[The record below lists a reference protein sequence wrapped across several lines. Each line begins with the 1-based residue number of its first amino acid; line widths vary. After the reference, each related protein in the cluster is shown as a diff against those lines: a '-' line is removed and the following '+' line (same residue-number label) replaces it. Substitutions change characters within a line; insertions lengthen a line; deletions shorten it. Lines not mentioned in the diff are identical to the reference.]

1 MNNIVYINAI
11 KNALAINEDERKV
24 IEQYQKMALD
34 NPDNVNFKIVIGSYE
49 FMKSFFLPLLRV
61 FINILVRILEENYNE
76 WDISKNSFP
85 LMTIESVFENMTHN
99 ISLDIACDIIID
111 KKLDCNTY
119 AKSELKRSIKEC
131 NLQLFKDTIKEYNI
145 DYKPASD
152 LCSHLC
158 LFLNMQRDMENENC
172 NIEALSEEKPEE
184 DISLMVR
191 AIYEYFKLRWIMKL
205 KQDGYSDD
213 DINEIKPKIEIVSG
227 SSFDFSSI
235 DTLTDFFIIIFDAF
249 NLFVNSINDCAK
261 QDLLNEY
268 DKHLIGNF
276 IEKKK
281 AEMPIVHAYFTSFTK
296 GDIFGDDFVLVKA
309 DHTEFLK
316 MIEQCVSIETSE
328 QQKLLDNKSNDICNY
343 ELVANPE
350 IEELP
355 LLKDFHYYVENPRE
369 IIMRAIKKGY
379 MELVKVGE
387 DYKYNWKSDK
397 KNRLEYFCGR
407 LLMGDHIKSE
417 ENKKNQWIKGESK
430 QKFPRKPLS
439 ELFLNNGKPLSEKNL
454 NDRARGTCPKKYE
467 DIDELFE

>member
-1 MNNIVYINAI
+1 MNNIEYINAI
-11 KNALAINEDERKV
+11 KNALAIKEDERKE

-34 NPDNVNFKIVIGSYE
+34 NPDNVKLNTYIGLYV
-49 FMKSFFLPLLRV
+49 FRWSFFLPLGRV
-61 FINILVRILEENYNE
+61 LDIIIVRILEEDYNE
-76 WDISKNSFP
+76 WDNLKNSHP
-85 LMTIESVFENMTHN
+85 LMTIESVFENMTHD
-99 ISLDIACDIIID
+99 ISLDIAYDIID
-111 KKLDCNTY
+111 KNLDCNTY

-152 LCSHLC
+152 SCSHLC
-158 LFLNMQRDMENENC
+158 CTTNMQKEMKSR
-172 NIEALSEEKPEE
+172 IEALSEEGTEE
-184 DISLMVR
+184 DISLMFRALYEDVR
-191 AIYEYFKLRWIMKL
+191 SQTIKNFKN
-205 KQDGYSDD
+205 DGYSDE
-213 DINEIKPKIEIVSG
+213 DINEIKPNIEIVSRCTL
-227 SSFDFSSI
+227 DYSSI
-235 DTLTDFFIIIFDAF
+235 DTFLDSLSINNLITFY
-249 NLFVNSINDCAK
+249 LFVNSINDFAK
-261 QDLLNEY
+261 QDLLNDY

-316 MIEQCVSIETSE
+316 MIEHCVSIETSE
-328 QQKLLDNKSNDICNY
+328 QQKLLDNKSNDISNY
-343 ELVANPE
+343 EMVANTE

-355 LLKDFHYYVENPRE
+355 LMKDFHYYVENPRE
-369 IIMRAIKKGY
+369 TIMKAIKKGY

-454 NDRARGTCPKKYE
+454 NDRARGSSPKKYE

>member
-1 MNNIVYINAI
+1 MNNIEYINAI
-11 KNALAINEDERKV
+11 KNALAIKEDERKE

-34 NPDNVNFKIVIGSYE
+34 NPDNVKLKTYIGLYV
-49 FMKSFFLPLLRV
+49 FRWSFFLPLGRV
-61 FINILVRILEENYNE
+61 LDIIIVRILEEDYNE
-76 WDISKNSFP
+76 WDNLKNSHP
-85 LMTIESVFENMTHN
+85 LMTIESVFENMTHD
-99 ISLDIACDIIID
+99 ISLDIAYDIID

-152 LCSHLC
+152 SCSHLC
-158 LFLNMQRDMENENC
+158 CSTNMQKEMKSR
-172 NIEALSEEKPEE
+172 IEALSEEGTEE
-184 DISLMVR
+184 DISLMFRALYEDVR
-191 AIYEYFKLRWIMKL
+191 SQTIKNFKN
-205 KQDGYSDD
+205 DGYSDE
-213 DINEIKPKIEIVSG
+213 DINEIKPNIEIVSRCTL
-227 SSFDFSSI
+227 DYSSI
-235 DTLTDFFIIIFDAF
+235 DTFLDSLSINNLITFY
-249 NLFVNSINDCAK
+249 LFVNSINDFAK

-296 GDIFGDDFVLVKA
+296 GDIFGDDFVLEKA

-369 IIMRAIKKGY
+369 TIMRAIKKGY

-397 KNRLEYFCGR
+397 KNRLIYFCGR

-430 QKFPRKPLS
+430 QDFPRKPLAK
-439 ELFLNNGKPLSEKNL
+439 LFLYNGKPLKNV
-454 NDRARGTCPKKYE
+454 NDRAKGNCPPKYE

>member
-1 MNNIVYINAI
+1 MNNIEYINAI
-11 KNALAINEDERKV
+11 KNALAIKEDERKE

-34 NPDNVNFKIVIGSYE
+34 NPDNVKLKTYIGLYV
-49 FMKSFFLPLLRV
+49 FRWSFFLPLGRV
-61 FINILVRILEENYNE
+61 LDIIIVRILEEDYNE
-76 WDISKNSFP
+76 WDNLKNSHH
-85 LMTIESVFENMTHN
+85 LMTIESVFENMTHD
-99 ISLDIACDIIID
+99 ISLDIAYDIID

-152 LCSHLC
+152 SCSHLC
-158 LFLNMQRDMENENC
+158 CSTNMQKEMKSR
-172 NIEALSEEKPEE
+172 IEALSEEGTEE
-184 DISLMVR
+184 DNSLMFRALYEDVR
-191 AIYEYFKLRWIMKL
+191 SQTIKNFKN
-205 KQDGYSDD
+205 DGYSDE
-213 DINEIKPKIEIVSG
+213 DINEIKPNIEIVSRCTL
-227 SSFDFSSI
+227 DYSSI
-235 DTLTDFFIIIFDAF
+235 DTFLDSLSINNLITFY
-249 NLFVNSINDCAK
+249 LFVNSINDFAK

-369 IIMRAIKKGY
+369 TIMKAIKKGY

-397 KNRLEYFCGR
+397 KNRLIYFCGR
-407 LLMGDHIKSE
+407 LLMGDRIKSE

-430 QKFPRKPLS
+430 QDFPRKPLS
-439 ELFLNNGKPLSEKNL
+439 ELFLNNGEPLTVNNF
-454 NDRARGTCPKKYE
+454 NDRANGKCPKKYE

>member
-1 MNNIVYINAI
+1 MNNIEYINAI
-11 KNALAINEDERKV
+11 KNALAIKEDERKE

-34 NPDNVNFKIVIGSYE
+34 NTDNVKLKTYIGLYV
-49 FMKSFFLPLLRV
+49 FRLSFFLPLGRV
-61 FINILVRILEENYNE
+61 LDIIIVRILEEDYNE
-76 WDISKNSFP
+76 WDNLKNSHP
-85 LMTIESVFENMTHN
+85 LMTIESVFENMTHD
-99 ISLDIACDIIID
+99 ISLDIAYDIID

-131 NLQLFKDTIKEYNI
+131 NLQLFKDTIREYNI

-152 LCSHLC
+152 SCSHLC
-158 LFLNMQRDMENENC
+158 CSTNMQKEMKSR
-172 NIEALSEEKPEE
+172 IEALSEEGTEE
-184 DISLMVR
+184 DNSLMFRALYEDVR
-191 AIYEYFKLRWIMKL
+191 SQTIKNFKN
-205 KQDGYSDD
+205 DGYSDE
-213 DINEIKPKIEIVSG
+213 DINEIKPNIEIVSRCTL
-227 SSFDFSSI
+227 DYSSI
-235 DTLTDFFIIIFDAF
+235 DTFLDSLSINNLITFY
-249 NLFVNSINDCAK
+249 LFVNSINDFAK
-261 QDLLNEY
+261 QDLLNDY

-281 AEMPIVHAYFTSFTK
+281 AEMPIVHAYFTSFTQ

-316 MIEQCVSIETSE
+316 MIEHCVSIETSE
-328 QQKLLDNKSNDICNY
+328 QQKLLDNKSNDISNY

-369 IIMRAIKKGY
+369 TIMRAIKKGY

-387 DYKYNWKSDK
+387 DYKYNWKSDTI
-397 KNRLEYFCGR
+397 NRLIYFCGR

-417 ENKKNQWIKGESK
+417 ENKNNQWIKGESK
-430 QKFPRKPLS
+430 QDFPRKPLS

-454 NDRARGTCPKKYE
+454 NDRANGNCPKKYE

>member
-24 IEQYQKMALD
+24 IELYQKMALD

-61 FINILVRILEENYNE
+61 FINIFVRILEENYNE

-281 AEMPIVHAYFTSFTK
+281 AEMPIVHAYFTSFTQ

-309 DHTEFLK
+309 DHAEFLK

-369 IIMRAIKKGY
+369 TIMRAIKKGY

-387 DYKYNWKSDK
+387 DYKYNWKSDTK
-397 KNRLEYFCGR
+397 CRLIYFCGR
-407 LLMGDHIKSE
+407 LLMGDRIKSE

-439 ELFLNNGKPLSEKNL
+439 ELFLYNGKPLKNV
-454 NDRARGTCPKKYE
+454 NERAKGNCPPKYE

>member
-1 MNNIVYINAI
+1 MNNIEYINAI
-11 KNALAINEDERKV
+11 KNALAIKEDERKE

-34 NPDNVNFKIVIGSYE
+34 NPDNVKLNTYIGLYV
-49 FMKSFFLPLLRV
+49 FRLSFFLPLGRV
-61 FINILVRILEENYNE
+61 LDIIIVRILEEDYNE
-76 WDISKNSFP
+76 WDNLKNSHP
-85 LMTIESVFENMTHN
+85 LMTIESVFENMTHD
-99 ISLDIACDIIID
+99 ISLDIAYDIID

-152 LCSHLC
+152 SCSHLC
-158 LFLNMQRDMENENC
+158 CSTNMQKEMKSR
-172 NIEALSEEKPEE
+172 IEALSEEGTEE
-184 DISLMVR
+184 DISLMFRALYEDVR
-191 AIYEYFKLRWIMKL
+191 SQTIKNFKN
-205 KQDGYSDD
+205 DGYSDE
-213 DINEIKPKIEIVSG
+213 DINEIKPNIEIVSRCTL
-227 SSFDFSSI
+227 DYSSI
-235 DTLTDFFIIIFDAF
+235 DTFLDSLSINNLITFY
-249 NLFVNSINDCAK
+249 LFVNSINDFAK

-296 GDIFGDDFVLVKA
+296 GDIFGDDFVLEKA

-343 ELVANPE
+343 ELVANPK

-369 IIMRAIKKGY
+369 TIMRAIKKGY

-387 DYKYNWKSDK
+387 DYKYNWKSDTK
-397 KNRLEYFCGR
+397 STLYYFCGR
-407 LLMGDHIKSE
+407 LLMGDRIKSE

-439 ELFLNNGKPLSEKNL
+439 ELFLYNGKPLKNV
-454 NDRARGTCPKKYE
+454 NERAKGNCPPKYE

>member
-1 MNNIVYINAI
+1 MNNIEYINAI
-11 KNALAINEDERKV
+11 KNALAIKEDERKE

-34 NPDNVNFKIVIGSYE
+34 NPDNVKLKTYIGLYV
-49 FMKSFFLPLLRV
+49 FRWSFFLPLGRV
-61 FINILVRILEENYNE
+61 LDIIIVRILEDDYNE
-76 WDISKNSFP
+76 WDNLKNSHP
-85 LMTIESVFENMTHN
+85 LMTIESVFENMTHD
-99 ISLDIACDIIID
+99 ISLDIVYDIID

-152 LCSHLC
+152 SCSHLC
-158 LFLNMQRDMENENC
+158 CSTNMQKEMKSR
-172 NIEALSEEKPEE
+172 IEALSEEGTEE
-184 DISLMVR
+184 DISLMFRALYEDVR
-191 AIYEYFKLRWIMKL
+191 SQTIKNFKN
-205 KQDGYSDD
+205 DGYSDE
-213 DINEIKPKIEIVSG
+213 DINEIKPNIEIVSRCTL
-227 SSFDFSSI
+227 DYSSI
-235 DTLTDFFIIIFDAF
+235 DTFLDSLSINNLITFY
-249 NLFVNSINDCAK
+249 LFVNSINDFAK
-261 QDLLNEY
+261 QELLNEY

-369 IIMRAIKKGY
+369 TIMRAIKKGY

-387 DYKYNWKSDK
+387 DYKYNWKSDTK
-397 KNRLEYFCGR
+397 STLYYFCGR
-407 LLMGDHIKSE
+407 LLMGDLIKSE
-417 ENKKNQWIKGESK
+417 ENKKNQLIKGESK

-439 ELFLNNGKPLSEKNL
+439 ELFLYNGEPLTAEGFGY
-454 NDRARGTCPKKYE
+454 RGKGSCPPKYE

>member
-1 MNNIVYINAI
+1 MNNIEYINAI
-11 KNALAINEDERKV
+11 KNALAIKEDERKE

-34 NPDNVNFKIVIGSYE
+34 NPDNVKLNTYIGLYV
-49 FMKSFFLPLLRV
+49 FRLSFFLPLGRV
-61 FINILVRILEENYNE
+61 LDIIIVRILEEDYNE
-76 WDISKNSFP
+76 WDNLKNSHP
-85 LMTIESVFENMTHN
+85 LMTIESVFENMTHD
-99 ISLDIACDIIID
+99 ISLDIAYDIID

-152 LCSHLC
+152 SCSHLC
-158 LFLNMQRDMENENC
+158 CSTNMQKEMKSR
-172 NIEALSEEKPEE
+172 IEALSEEGTEE
-184 DISLMVR
+184 DISLMFRALYEDVR
-191 AIYEYFKLRWIMKL
+191 SQTIKNFKN
-205 KQDGYSDD
+205 DGYSDE
-213 DINEIKPKIEIVSG
+213 DINEIKPNIEIVSRCTL
-227 SSFDFSSI
+227 DYSSI
-235 DTLTDFFIIIFDAF
+235 DTFLDSLSINNLITFY
-249 NLFVNSINDCAK
+249 LFVNSINDFAK

-281 AEMPIVHAYFTSFTK
+281 TEMPIVHAYFTSFTK

-343 ELVANPE
+343 ELVANPK

-369 IIMRAIKKGY
+369 TIMRAIKKGY

-387 DYKYNWKSDK
+387 DYKYNWKSDTK
-397 KNRLEYFCGR
+397 STLYYFCGR
-407 LLMGDHIKSE
+407 LLMGDRIKSE

-439 ELFLNNGKPLSEKNL
+439 ELFLYNGKPLKNV
-454 NDRARGTCPKKYE
+454 NERAKGNCPPKYE

>member
-1 MNNIVYINAI
+1 MNNIEYINAI
-11 KNALAINEDERKV
+11 KNALAIKEDERKE

-34 NPDNVNFKIVIGSYE
+34 NPDNVKLKTYIGLYV
-49 FMKSFFLPLLRV
+49 FRWSFFLPLGRV
-61 FINILVRILEENYNE
+61 LDIIIVRILEEDYNE
-76 WDISKNSFP
+76 WDNLKNSHP
-85 LMTIESVFENMTHN
+85 LMTIESVFENMTHD
-99 ISLDIACDIIID
+99 ISLDIAYDIID

-152 LCSHLC
+152 SCSHLC
-158 LFLNMQRDMENENC
+158 CSTNMQKEMKSR
-172 NIEALSEEKPEE
+172 IEALSEEGTEE
-184 DISLMVR
+184 DISLMFRALYEDVR
-191 AIYEYFKLRWIMKL
+191 SQTIKNFKN
-205 KQDGYSDD
+205 DGYSDE
-213 DINEIKPKIEIVSG
+213 DINEIKPNIEIVSRCTL
-227 SSFDFSSI
+227 DYSSI
-235 DTLTDFFIIIFDAF
+235 DTFLDSLSINNLITFY
-249 NLFVNSINDCAK
+249 LFVNSINDFAK

-296 GDIFGDDFVLVKA
+296 GDIFGGDFVLVKA

-316 MIEQCVSIETSE
+316 MIEHCVSIETSE
-328 QQKLLDNKSNDICNY
+328 QQKLLDNKSNDISNY

-369 IIMRAIKKGY
+369 TIMKAIKKGY

-387 DYKYNWKSDK
+387 EYKYNWKSDTK
-397 KNRLEYFCGR
+397 STLYYFCGR
-407 LLMGDHIKSE
+407 LLMGDRIKSE

-454 NDRARGTCPKKYE
+454 NDRARGSSPKKYE

>member
-1 MNNIVYINAI
+1 MNNIEYINAI
-11 KNALAINEDERKV
+11 KNALAIKEDERKE

-34 NPDNVNFKIVIGSYE
+34 NPDNVKLKTYIGLYV
-49 FMKSFFLPLLRV
+49 FRWSFFLPLGRV
-61 FINILVRILEENYNE
+61 LDIIIVRILEEAYNE
-76 WDISKNSFP
+76 WDNLKNSHP
-85 LMTIESVFENMTHN
+85 LMTIESVFENMTHD
-99 ISLDIACDIIID
+99 ISLDIAYDIID

-152 LCSHLC
+152 SCSHLC
-158 LFLNMQRDMENENC
+158 CSTNMQKEMKSR
-172 NIEALSEEKPEE
+172 IEALSEEGTEE
-184 DISLMVR
+184 DISLMFRALYEDVR
-191 AIYEYFKLRWIMKL
+191 SQTIKNFKN
-205 KQDGYSDD
+205 DGYSDE
-213 DINEIKPKIEIVSG
+213 DINEIKPNIEIVSRCTL
-227 SSFDFSSI
+227 DYSSI
-235 DTLTDFFIIIFDAF
+235 DTFLDSLSINNLITFY
-249 NLFVNSINDCAK
+249 LFVNSINDFAK

-296 GDIFGDDFVLVKA
+296 GDIFGDDFVLEKA

-369 IIMRAIKKGY
+369 TIMRAIKKGY

-397 KNRLEYFCGR
+397 KNRLIYFCGR
-407 LLMGDHIKSE
+407 LVMGDHIKSE

-430 QKFPRKPLS
+430 QDFPRKPLAK
-439 ELFLNNGKPLSEKNL
+439 LFLYNGKPLKNV
-454 NDRARGTCPKKYE
+454 NDRAKGNCPPKYE

>member
-1 MNNIVYINAI
+1 MNNIEYINAI
-11 KNALAINEDERKV
+11 KNALAIKEDERKE

-34 NPDNVNFKIVIGSYE
+34 NPDNVKLKTYIGLYV
-49 FMKSFFLPLLRV
+49 FRWSFFLPLGRV
-61 FINILVRILEENYNE
+61 LDIIIVRILEEDYNE
-76 WDISKNSFP
+76 WDNLKNSHP
-85 LMTIESVFENMTHN
+85 LMTIESVFENMTHD
-99 ISLDIACDIIID
+99 ISLDIAYDIID

-152 LCSHLC
+152 SCSHLC
-158 LFLNMQRDMENENC
+158 CSTNMQKEMKSR
-172 NIEALSEEKPEE
+172 IEALSEEGTEE
-184 DISLMVR
+184 DISLMFRALYEDVR
-191 AIYEYFKLRWIMKL
+191 SQTIKNFKN
-205 KQDGYSDD
+205 DGYSDE
-213 DINEIKPKIEIVSG
+213 DINEIKPNIEIVSRCTL
-227 SSFDFSSI
+227 DYSSI
-235 DTLTDFFIIIFDAF
+235 DTFLDSLSINNLITFY
-249 NLFVNSINDCAK
+249 LFVNSINDFAK

-296 GDIFGDDFVLVKA
+296 GDIFGGDFVLVKA

-316 MIEQCVSIETSE
+316 MIEHCVSIETSE
-328 QQKLLDNKSNDICNY
+328 QQKLLDNKSNDISNY

-454 NDRARGTCPKKYE
+454 NDRARGSSPKKYE

>member
-1 MNNIVYINAI
+1 MNNIEYINAI
-11 KNALAINEDERKV
+11 KNALAIKEDERKE

-34 NPDNVNFKIVIGSYE
+34 NPDNVKLNTYIGLYV
-49 FMKSFFLPLLRV
+49 FRLSFFLPLGRV
-61 FINILVRILEENYNE
+61 LDIIIVRILEEDYNE
-76 WDISKNSFP
+76 WDNLKNSHP
-85 LMTIESVFENMTHN
+85 LMTIESVFENMTHD
-99 ISLDIACDIIID
+99 ISLDIAYDIID

-152 LCSHLC
+152 SCSHLC
-158 LFLNMQRDMENENC
+158 CTTNMQKEMKSR
-172 NIEALSEEKPEE
+172 IEALSEEGTEE
-184 DISLMVR
+184 DISLMFRALYEDVR
-191 AIYEYFKLRWIMKL
+191 SQTIKNFKN
-205 KQDGYSDD
+205 DGYSDE
-213 DINEIKPKIEIVSG
+213 DINEIKPNIEIVSRCTL
-227 SSFDFSSI
+227 DYSSI
-235 DTLTDFFIIIFDAF
+235 DTFLDSLSINNLITFY
-249 NLFVNSINDCAK
+249 LFVNSINDFAK
-261 QDLLNEY
+261 QDLLNDY

-316 MIEQCVSIETSE
+316 MIEHCVSIETSE
-328 QQKLLDNKSNDICNY
+328 QQKLLDNKSNDISNY
-343 ELVANPE
+343 ELLANPK

-355 LLKDFHYYVENPRE
+355 MLKDFHYYVENPRE
-369 IIMRAIKKGY
+369 TIMKAIKKGY

-454 NDRARGTCPKKYE
+454 NDRARGSSPKKYE

>member
-1 MNNIVYINAI
+1 MNNIEYINAI
-11 KNALAINEDERKV
+11 KNALAIKEDERKE

-34 NPDNVNFKIVIGSYE
+34 NPDNVKLNTYIGLYV
-49 FMKSFFLPLLRV
+49 FRLSFFLPLGRV
-61 FINILVRILEENYNE
+61 LDIIIVRILEEDYNE
-76 WDISKNSFP
+76 WDNLKNSHP
-85 LMTIESVFENMTHN
+85 LMTIESVFENMTHD
-99 ISLDIACDIIID
+99 ISLDIAYDIID

-152 LCSHLC
+152 SCSHLC
-158 LFLNMQRDMENENC
+158 CSTNMQKEMKSR
-172 NIEALSEEKPEE
+172 IEALSEEGTEE
-184 DISLMVR
+184 DISLMFRALYEDVR
-191 AIYEYFKLRWIMKL
+191 SQTIKNFKN
-205 KQDGYSDD
+205 DGYSDE
-213 DINEIKPKIEIVSG
+213 DINEIKPNIEIVSRCTL
-227 SSFDFSSI
+227 DYSSI
-235 DTLTDFFIIIFDAF
+235 DTFLDSLSINNLITFY
-249 NLFVNSINDCAK
+249 LFVNSINDFAK

-328 QQKLLDNKSNDICNY
+328 QQKLLDNKSNDISNY

-369 IIMRAIKKGY
+369 TIMKAIKKGY

-387 DYKYNWKSDK
+387 DYKYNWKSDTK
-397 KNRLEYFCGR
+397 STLYYFCGR
-407 LLMGDHIKSE
+407 LLMGDRIKSE

-454 NDRARGTCPKKYE
+454 NDRARGSSPKKYE

>member
-1 MNNIVYINAI
+1 MNNIEYINAI
-11 KNALAINEDERKV
+11 KNALAIKEDERKE

-34 NPDNVNFKIVIGSYE
+34 NPDNVKLNTYIGLYV
-49 FMKSFFLPLLRV
+49 FRLSFFLPLGRV
-61 FINILVRILEENYNE
+61 LDIIIVRILEEDYNE
-76 WDISKNSFP
+76 WDNLKNSHP
-85 LMTIESVFENMTHN
+85 LMTIESVFENMTHD
-99 ISLDIACDIIID
+99 ISLDIAYDIID

-152 LCSHLC
+152 SCSHLC
-158 LFLNMQRDMENENC
+158 CSTNMQKEMKSR
-172 NIEALSEEKPEE
+172 IEALSEEGTEE
-184 DISLMVR
+184 DISLMFRALYEDVR
-191 AIYEYFKLRWIMKL
+191 SQTIKNFKN
-205 KQDGYSDD
+205 DGYSDE
-213 DINEIKPKIEIVSG
+213 DINEIKPNIEIVSRCTL
-227 SSFDFSSI
+227 DYSSI
-235 DTLTDFFIIIFDAF
+235 DTFLDSLSINNLITFY
-249 NLFVNSINDCAK
+249 LFVNSINDFAK

-328 QQKLLDNKSNDICNY
+328 QQKLLDNKSNDISNY
-343 ELVANPE
+343 ELVANPK

-369 IIMRAIKKGY
+369 TIMKAIKKGY

-454 NDRARGTCPKKYE
+454 NDRARGSSPKKYE

>member
-1 MNNIVYINAI
+1 MNNIEYINAI
-11 KNALAINEDERKV
+11 KNALAIKEDERKE

-34 NPDNVNFKIVIGSYE
+34 NPDNVKLKTYIGLYV
-49 FMKSFFLPLLRV
+49 FRWSFFLPLGRV
-61 FINILVRILEENYNE
+61 LDIIIVRILEEDYNE
-76 WDISKNSFP
+76 WDNLKNSHP
-85 LMTIESVFENMTHN
+85 LMTIESVFENMTHD
-99 ISLDIACDIIID
+99 ISLDIAYDIID

-152 LCSHLC
+152 SCSHLC
-158 LFLNMQRDMENENC
+158 CSTNMQKEMKSR
-172 NIEALSEEKPEE
+172 IEALSEEGTEE
-184 DISLMVR
+184 DISLMFRALYEDVR
-191 AIYEYFKLRWIMKL
+191 SQTIKNFKN
-205 KQDGYSDD
+205 DGYSDE
-213 DINEIKPKIEIVSG
+213 DINEIKPNIEIVSRCTL
-227 SSFDFSSI
+227 DYSSI
-235 DTLTDFFIIIFDAF
+235 DTFLDSLSINNLITFY
-249 NLFVNSINDCAK
+249 LFVNSINDFAK

-281 AEMPIVHAYFTSFTK
+281 TEMPIVHAYFISFTK
-296 GDIFGDDFVLVKA
+296 GDIFGEDFVLEKA
-309 DHTEFLK
+309 DHAEFLK

-369 IIMRAIKKGY
+369 TIMRAIKKGY

-430 QKFPRKPLS
+430 QKFPRKPLAK
-439 ELFLNNGKPLSEKNL
+439 LFLYNGKPLKNV
-454 NDRARGTCPKKYE
+454 NDRAKGNCPPKYE

>member
-11 KNALAINEDERKV
+11 KNALAIKEDERKE

-34 NPDNVNFKIVIGSYE
+34 NPDNVKLKTYIGLYV
-49 FMKSFFLPLLRV
+49 FRWSFFLPLGRV
-61 FINILVRILEENYNE
+61 LDIIIVRILEEDYNE
-76 WDISKNSFP
+76 WDNLKNSHP
-85 LMTIESVFENMTHN
+85 LMTIESVFENMTHD
-99 ISLDIACDIIID
+99 ISLDIAYDIID

-213 DINEIKPKIEIVSG
+213 DINEIKPNIEIVSG

-296 GDIFGDDFVLVKA
+296 GDIFGEDFVLVKA
-309 DHTEFLK
+309 DHAEFLK

-369 IIMRAIKKGY
+369 TIMRAIKKGY

-387 DYKYNWKSDK
+387 DYKYNWKSDTI
-397 KNRLEYFCGR
+397 NRLIYFCGR

-430 QKFPRKPLS
+430 QDFPRKPLS
-439 ELFLNNGKPLSEKNL
+439 ELFLNNGKPLTADNL

>member
-1 MNNIVYINAI
+1 MNNIEYINAI
-11 KNALAINEDERKV
+11 KNALAIKEDERKE

-34 NPDNVNFKIVIGSYE
+34 NPDNVKLNTYIGLYV
-49 FMKSFFLPLLRV
+49 FRLSFFLPLGRV
-61 FINILVRILEENYNE
+61 LDIIIVRILEEDYNE
-76 WDISKNSFP
+76 WDNLKNSHP
-85 LMTIESVFENMTHN
+85 LMTIESVFENMTHD
-99 ISLDIACDIIID
+99 ISLDIAYDIID

-152 LCSHLC
+152 SCSHLC
-158 LFLNMQRDMENENC
+158 CSTNMQKEMKSR
-172 NIEALSEEKPEE
+172 IEALSEEGTEE
-184 DISLMVR
+184 DISLMFRALYEDVR
-191 AIYEYFKLRWIMKL
+191 SQTIKNFKN
-205 KQDGYSDD
+205 DGYSDE
-213 DINEIKPKIEIVSG
+213 DINEIKPNIEIVSRCTL
-227 SSFDFSSI
+227 DYSSI
-235 DTLTDFFIIIFDAF
+235 DTFLDSLSINNLITFY
-249 NLFVNSINDCAK
+249 LFVNSINDFAK

-369 IIMRAIKKGY
+369 TIMRAIKKGY

-387 DYKYNWKSDK
+387 DYKYNWKSDTK
-397 KNRLEYFCGR
+397 STLYYFCGR
-407 LLMGDHIKSE
+407 LLMGDRIKSE

-430 QKFPRKPLS
+430 QDFPRKPLS
-439 ELFLNNGKPLSEKNL
+439 KLFLYNGEPLTAEGFGY
-454 NDRARGTCPKKYE
+454 RAKGNCPPKYE

>member
-1 MNNIVYINAI
+1 MNNIEYINAI
-11 KNALAINEDERKV
+11 KNALAIKEDERKE

-34 NPDNVNFKIVIGSYE
+34 NPDNVKLNTYIGLYV
-49 FMKSFFLPLLRV
+49 FRLSFFLPLGRV
-61 FINILVRILEENYNE
+61 LDIIIVRILEEDYNE
-76 WDISKNSFP
+76 WDNLKNSHP
-85 LMTIESVFENMTHN
+85 LMTIESVFENMTHD
-99 ISLDIACDIIID
+99 ISLDIAYDIID

-152 LCSHLC
+152 SCSHLC
-158 LFLNMQRDMENENC
+158 CSTNMQKEMKSR
-172 NIEALSEEKPEE
+172 IEALSEEGTEE
-184 DISLMVR
+184 DISLMFRALYEDVR
-191 AIYEYFKLRWIMKL
+191 SQTIKNFKN
-205 KQDGYSDD
+205 DGYSDE
-213 DINEIKPKIEIVSG
+213 DINEIKPNIEIVSRCTL
-227 SSFDFSSI
+227 DYSSI
-235 DTLTDFFIIIFDAF
+235 DTFLDSLSINNLITFY
-249 NLFVNSINDCAK
+249 LFVNSINDFAK

-328 QQKLLDNKSNDICNY
+328 QQKLLDNKSNDISNY

-369 IIMRAIKKGY
+369 TIMKAIKKGY

-397 KNRLEYFCGR
+397 KNRLIYFCGR
-407 LLMGDHIKSE
+407 LLMGDRIKSE

-454 NDRARGTCPKKYE
+454 NDRARGSSPKKYE

>member
-24 IEQYQKMALD
+24 IELYQKMALD

-61 FINILVRILEENYNE
+61 FINIFVRILEENYNE

-152 LCSHLC
+152 SCSHLC
-158 LFLNMQRDMENENC
+158 CSTNMQKEMKSR
-172 NIEALSEEKPEE
+172 IEALSEEGTEE
-184 DISLMVR
+184 DISLMFRALYEDVR
-191 AIYEYFKLRWIMKL
+191 SQTIKNFKN
-205 KQDGYSDD
+205 DGYSDE
-213 DINEIKPKIEIVSG
+213 DINEIKPNIEIVSRCTL
-227 SSFDFSSI
+227 DYSSI
-235 DTLTDFFIIIFDAF
+235 DTFLDSLSINNLITFY
-249 NLFVNSINDCAK
+249 LFVNSINDFAK
-261 QDLLNEY
+261 QELLNEY

-328 QQKLLDNKSNDICNY
+328 QQKLLDNKSNDISNY
-343 ELVANPE
+343 ELVANPK

-369 IIMRAIKKGY
+369 TIMRAIKKGY

-387 DYKYNWKSDK
+387 DYKYNWKSDTI
-397 KNRLEYFCGR
+397 NRLIYFCGR

-430 QKFPRKPLS
+430 QDFPRKPLS
-439 ELFLNNGKPLSEKNL
+439 ELFLYNGKPLKNV
-454 NDRARGTCPKKYE
+454 NERAKGNCPPKYE

>member
-1 MNNIVYINAI
+1 MNNIEYINAI
-11 KNALAINEDERKV
+11 KNALAIKEDERKE

-34 NPDNVNFKIVIGSYE
+34 NPDNVKLKTYIGLYV
-49 FMKSFFLPLLRV
+49 FRWSFFLPLGRV
-61 FINILVRILEENYNE
+61 LDIIIVRILEEDYNE
-76 WDISKNSFP
+76 WDNLKNSHP
-85 LMTIESVFENMTHN
+85 LMTIESVFENMTHD
-99 ISLDIACDIIID
+99 ISLDIAYDIID

-152 LCSHLC
+152 SCSHLC
-158 LFLNMQRDMENENC
+158 CSTNMQKEMKSR
-172 NIEALSEEKPEE
+172 IEALSEEGTEE
-184 DISLMVR
+184 DISLMFRALYEDVR
-191 AIYEYFKLRWIMKL
+191 SQTIKNFKN
-205 KQDGYSDD
+205 DGYSDE
-213 DINEIKPKIEIVSG
+213 DINEIKPNIEIVSRCTL
-227 SSFDFSSI
+227 DYSSI
-235 DTLTDFFIIIFDAF
+235 DTFLDSLSINNLITFY
-249 NLFVNSINDCAK
+249 LFVNSINDFAK
-261 QDLLNEY
+261 QELLNEY

-369 IIMRAIKKGY
+369 TIMRAIKKGY

-387 DYKYNWKSDK
+387 DYKYNWKSDTK
-397 KNRLEYFCGR
+397 CRLIYFCGR
-407 LLMGDHIKSE
+407 LLMGDRIKSE
-417 ENKKNQWIKGESK
+417 ENKNNQWIKGESK
-430 QKFPRKPLS
+430 QDFPRKPLAK
-439 ELFLNNGKPLSEKNL
+439 LFLYNGKPLKNV
-454 NDRARGTCPKKYE
+454 NDRAKGNCPPKYE

>member
-1 MNNIVYINAI
+1 MNNIEYINAI
-11 KNALAINEDERKV
+11 KNALAIKEDERKE

-34 NPDNVNFKIVIGSYE
+34 NPDNVKLKTYIGLNV
-49 FMKSFFLPLLRV
+49 FWLSFIHPLCRV
-61 FINILVRILEENYNE
+61 LYIILVRYLEENYNE
-76 WDISKNSFP
+76 WDISKNSHP
-85 LMTIESVFENMTHN
+85 LMTIESLFENMTHD

-131 NLQLFKDTIKEYNI
+131 NLQLFKDTIKEYDIN
-145 DYKPASD
+145 YKTASD

-158 LFLNMQRDMENENC
+158 LFLNMQREMNSK
-172 NIEALSEEKPEE
+172 IEVLSEEGSEE
-184 DISLMVR
+184 DISLKIRALYEDAKSLMV
-191 AIYEYFKLRWIMKL
+191 KNL
-205 KQDGYSDD
+205 KNDGCSDD
-213 DINEIKPKIEIVSG
+213 DINEIKPTIEIVSKCTL
-227 SSFDFSSI
+227 DFSSI
-235 DTLTDFFIIIFDAF
+235 DTFLDSLSIR
-249 NLFVNSINDCAK
+249 NLIGFYQVVNSINVFAK
-261 QDLLNEY
+261 QDWLNDY

-281 AEMPIVHAYFTSFTK
+281 TEMPIVHAYFTSFTK
-296 GDIFGDDFVLVKA
+296 GDIFGDDFVLEKA

-369 IIMRAIKKGY
+369 TIMRAIKKGY

-397 KNRLEYFCGR
+397 KNRLIYFCGR

-430 QKFPRKPLS
+430 QDFPRKPLS
-439 ELFLNNGKPLSEKNL
+439 ELFLYNGKPLSEKNL
-454 NDRARGTCPKKYE
+454 NERARGTCPKKYE

>member
-1 MNNIVYINAI
+1 MNNIEYINAI
-11 KNALAINEDERKV
+11 KNALAIKEDERKE

-34 NPDNVNFKIVIGSYE
+34 NPDNVKLNTYIGLYV
-49 FMKSFFLPLLRV
+49 FRLSFFLPLGRV
-61 FINILVRILEENYNE
+61 LDIIIVRILEEDYNE
-76 WDISKNSFP
+76 WDNLKNSHP
-85 LMTIESVFENMTHN
+85 LMTIESVFENMTHD
-99 ISLDIACDIIID
+99 ISLDIAYDIID

-152 LCSHLC
+152 SCSHLC
-158 LFLNMQRDMENENC
+158 CSTNMQKEMKSR
-172 NIEALSEEKPEE
+172 IEALSEEGTEE
-184 DISLMVR
+184 DISLMFRALYEDVR
-191 AIYEYFKLRWIMKL
+191 SQTIKNFKN
-205 KQDGYSDD
+205 DGYSDE
-213 DINEIKPKIEIVSG
+213 DINEIKPNIEIVSRCTL
-227 SSFDFSSI
+227 DYSSI
-235 DTLTDFFIIIFDAF
+235 DTFLDSLSINNLITFY
-249 NLFVNSINDCAK
+249 LFVNSINDFAK

-296 GDIFGDDFVLVKA
+296 GDIFGDDFVLEKA

-343 ELVANPE
+343 ELVANPK

-369 IIMRAIKKGY
+369 TIMRAIKKGY

-387 DYKYNWKSDK
+387 DYKYNWKPDTK
-397 KNRLEYFCGR
+397 CRLIYFCGR
-407 LLMGDHIKSE
+407 LLMGDRIKSE

-439 ELFLNNGKPLSEKNL
+439 ELFLYNGKPLKNV
-454 NDRARGTCPKKYE
+454 NERAKGNCPPKYE

>member
-1 MNNIVYINAI
+1 MNNIEYINAI
-11 KNALAINEDERKV
+11 KNALAIKEDERKE

-34 NPDNVNFKIVIGSYE
+34 NPDNVKLKTYIGLYV
-49 FMKSFFLPLLRV
+49 FRWSFFLPLGRV
-61 FINILVRILEENYNE
+61 LDIIIVRILEEDYNE
-76 WDISKNSFP
+76 WDNLKNSHP
-85 LMTIESVFENMTHN
+85 LMTIESVFENMTHD
-99 ISLDIACDIIID
+99 ISLDIAYDIID

-152 LCSHLC
+152 SCSHLC
-158 LFLNMQRDMENENC
+158 CSTNMQKEMKSR
-172 NIEALSEEKPEE
+172 IEALSEEGTEE
-184 DISLMVR
+184 DISLMFRALYEDVR
-191 AIYEYFKLRWIMKL
+191 SQTIKNFKN
-205 KQDGYSDD
+205 DGYSDE
-213 DINEIKPKIEIVSG
+213 DINEIKPNIEIVSRCTL
-227 SSFDFSSI
+227 DYSSI
-235 DTLTDFFIIIFDAF
+235 DTFLDSLSINNLITFY
-249 NLFVNSINDCAK
+249 LFVNSINDFAK

-281 AEMPIVHAYFTSFTK
+281 TEMPIVHAYFTSFTK
-296 GDIFGDDFVLVKA
+296 GDIFGDDFVLEKA

-369 IIMRAIKKGY
+369 TIMRAIKKGY

-397 KNRLEYFCGR
+397 KNRLIYFCGR

-430 QKFPRKPLS
+430 QDFPRKPLAK
-439 ELFLNNGKPLSEKNL
+439 LFLYNGKPLKNV
-454 NDRARGTCPKKYE
+454 NDRAKGNCPPKYE